1 MIITQKKPIEEL
13 LGMLEGVTKVAI
25 VGCGNCAAACQTG
38 GEKDVQEMKALLEER
53 GFEVVA
59 TVVPDECC
67 HKLLVKKETKVL
79 RDCGAEAIVGMACGD
94 GVQTVADNI
103 TLPIYPANNTL
114 FLGQVERVGM
124 FNEACRMCGDCVLGY
139 TGGVCPMTKCAK
151 SLTSGPCGG
160 QKNGKCEVNPEND
173 CAWIMIYKKLE
184 SLGQLEKLD
193 LLIEPKGH
201 AAYTYPRKINT
212 REVKKST
219 THD

>member
-13 LGMLEGVTKVAI
+13 LAMLEGVKKVAL
-25 VGCGNCAAACQTG
+25 VGCANCAAACQTG

-103 TLPIYPANNTL
+103 TLPIYPANNTM

-124 FNEACRMCGDCVLGY
+124 FNEYCRMCGDCVLGT
-139 TGGVCPMTKCAK
+139 TGGICPITKCAK
-151 SLTSGPCGG
+151 SLVNGPCGG
-160 QKNGKCEVNPEND
+160 QKTGKCEVCPEND
-173 CAWIMIYKKLE
+173 CAWIKIYNRLVAIGQEDKLF
-184 SLGQLEKLD
+184 QTRAD
-193 LLIEPKGH
+193 KG
-201 AAYTYPRKINT
+201 YSEVYYPRHINL
-212 REVKKST
+212 RGKK
-219 THD
+219 